1 MNKNLMEPIMKDGYN
16 VDFVTIRHAVPLHW
30 HKSLE
35 ILFILN
41 GTAKVVIENKD
52 YHLKALDFIVIDSS
66 KAHEIFYGRDNTMGI
81 DLHISIPFVRFF
93 LWEADMT
100 SFFAYTGSL
109 AEKQIEPAA
118 RICEKLK
125 DMTHIFIRPSAS
137 AHLRTQ
143 ALVMEILADLIDYFS
158 QTVTHSVMVKKSR
171 SMEQIKKV
179 CTYIEEHYNE
189 TISLQTAADVI
200 GFNKDYFCRFFKQCL
215 GVSFVKYLNHVK
227 MDHIYHDLIETDEEI
242 LQILEKHGFE
252 NQKLFYC
259 FHHPRETTNL
269 VHYWYTIFL

>member
-1 MNKNLMEPIMKDGYN
+1 M
-16 VDFVTIRHAVPLHW
+16 
-30 HKSLE
+30 
-35 ILFILN
+35 
-41 GTAKVVIENKD
+41 IENKD

-93 LWEADMT
+93 LWEADVT

-143 ALVMEILADLIDYFS
+143 ALVMEIPADLIDYFS

-179 CTYIEEHYNE
+179 
-189 TISLQTAADVI
+189 S
-200 GFNKDYFCRFFKQCL
+200 NKGSR
-215 GVSFVKYLNHVK
+215 VV
-227 MDHIYHDLIETDEEI
+227 
-242 LQILEKHGFE
+242 
-252 NQKLFYC
+252 
-259 FHHPRETTNL
+259 
-269 VHYWYTIFL
+269 

>member
-1 MNKNLMEPIMKDGYN
+1 MEPTMRDGYN

-41 GTAKVVIENKD
+41 GTAKVVIENEF
-52 YHLKALDFIVIDSS
+52 YPLEALDFIVIDSS
-66 KAHEIFYGRDNTMGI
+66 KAHEIFYGRGNTMGI

-93 LWEADMT
+93 LWEADLI

-109 AEKQIEPAA
+109 TEKQIEPAA
-118 RICEKLK
+118 HICEKLK
-125 DMTHIFIRPSAS
+125 DMTHIFIHPSAS

-143 ALVMEILADLIDYFS
+143 ALVMEILADLIDHFS
-158 QTVTHSVMVKKSR
+158 QPVTHSVMVKKSR

-189 TISLQTAADVI
+189 TISLQTAADI
-200 GFNKDYFCRFFKQCL
+200 LGFNKDYFCRFFKQCL
-215 GVSFVKYLNHVK
+215 GVSFTKYLNHVK
-227 MDHIYHDLIETDEEI
+227 MDRIYHDLIETDEEI

-252 NQKLFYC
+252 NQKLFYKMFRDSYGC
-259 FHHPRETTNL
+259 SPREFRIAARNHTL
-269 VHYWYTIFL
+269 